1 MSEISR
7 NFGLTSPK
15 YETSWSREILFQN
28 FSNLPIG
35 KLNQIKLN
43 FSFRHG
49 TANTSTNAII
59 RIFSDFDKNWNIS
72 GWPSHPASYWWET
85 RIEEQSNEYAWDK
98 NKVNNGDV
106 PGGYQYKSETASNFK
121 GTILAEGK
129 FLINRGTETQVNTTV
144 TFFENHIQQTELSS
158 WNQKL
163 YLAIY
168 SEEDVNNTTWLWPVK
183 FSPTITFVYSQE
195 SNGELDSSIVDLGD
209 SSTITIDPTDSSY
222 SHKVCWFCGN
232 KNSEWQTVLAG
243 TTSCSYK
250 IPKLWGEVFP
260 SSQSYQG
267 TVQLQTYSGNS
278 LVGTKTYS
286 ITYKVPDYSLGVEGA
301 ISGFEHDVSYQN
313 IRYFS
318 GSSFDNKRNFLT
330 SRTKATCTINIKTD
344 IEQRCGAEIKSYTVR
359 QENSSG
365 GIISSSSSFSF
376 KGDIPC
382 SNFHIT
388 VVDTRGKNESIT
400 LPLNKITYLPPQITK
415 IEAYRIKS
423 TTDKEKDEAGGLACL
438 VKVTIANATSSVN
451 GVTNTTSCTIK
462 IGNTTFSNETEVVM
476 DLSADASAAYT
487 ITVTDTAGAKIVTEG
502 TISSLSYLLH
512 FKKNIQSMGIGCAA
526 PSTNNQL
533 DIAWPVNLKGGIK
546 DLSFSSGLTQQG
558 LLEKLGVNNYYLS
571 LNGGTLAGNLIIYKD
586 WPSLFFKMNAT
597 HNGITRNEEVAFI
610 QPAVTGALGFYLI
623 SPGAD
628 IKTYEGFALPA
639 PTRTDNYVNNIL
651 TDKYAVTVEQ
661 GGTGANNSPDAL
673 KNLGIIYNNS
683 STLPVYDK
691 EKHDGRILLV
701 PIF

>member
-59 RIFSDFDKNWNIS
+59 RIFSDFDKNWNIN
-72 GWPSHPASYWWET
+72 GWSSHPASYWWET

-98 NKVNNGDV
+98 NKVNDGDV
-106 PGGYQYKSETASNFK
+106 PGGYQYKGKTASNFK

-168 SEEDVNNTTWLWPVK
+168 SEEDDNNTTWLWPVK

-209 SSTITIDPTDSSY
+209 SSTITIDPTDNSY

-232 KNSEWQTVLAG
+232 KNSEWQTVPAG
-243 TTSCSYK
+243 TTSCSYE
-250 IPKLWGEVFP
+250 IPKLWGEAFP

-438 VKVTIANATSSVN
+438 VKVTITNATSSVN

-462 IGNTTFSNETEVVM
+462 IGKTTFSNETEVAM
-476 DLSADASAAYT
+476 DLSADTSAAYT
-487 ITVTDTAGAKIVTEG
+487 ITVTDTAGAKIVIEG

-533 DIAWPVNLKGGIK
+533 DIAWKVNLAGG
-546 DLSFSSGLTQQG
+546 LA
-558 LLEKLGVNNYYLS
+558 N
-571 LNGGTLAGNLIIYKD
+571 TL
-586 WPSLFFKMNAT
+586 
-597 HNGITRNEEVAFI
+597 
-610 QPAVTGALGFYLI
+610 QPT
-623 SPGAD
+623 S
-628 IKTYEGFALPA
+628 
-639 PTRTDNYVNNIL
+639 
-651 TDKYAVTVEQ
+651 
-661 GGTGANNSPDAL
+661 GGTGYTSLTDLANNTAFTNKFMQPGGSYTGNLYLGSIIQVGNNANCRARIEAVNTNLATFSLRNSSEQAL
-673 KNLGIIYNNS
+673 TYIQLQADQILCSAPLIMGEDDTNKTKAKTTLSNLGTKSIIYN
-683 STLPVYDK
+683 STGLPTY
-691 EKHDGRILLV
+691 EEAKHKDVVLLV
-701 PIF
+701 PVSVI

>member
-15 YETSWSREILFQN
+15 YPTSWSREILFQK
-28 FSNLPIG
+28 FSDLPIG

-59 RIFSDFDKNWNIS
+59 RIFSNFDKNWHLN
-72 GWPSHPASYWWET
+72 GWSSYPASYWWET
-85 RIEEQSNEYAWDK
+85 RTEEQSNEYAWDK
-98 NKVNNGDV
+98 NKVNGGDV
-106 PGGYQYKSETASNFK
+106 PGDYQYKMDTASSFK

-129 FLINRGTETQVNTTV
+129 FLINRGAETQVNTTV
-144 TFFENHIQQTELSS
+144 TFSGNQIKQTELSS
-158 WNQKL
+158 WNQTL

-168 SEEDVNNTTWLWPVK
+168 SNEDANNATWIWPVK
-183 FSPTITFVYSQE
+183 FSPVITFVYSQE
-195 SNGELDSSIVDLGD
+195 SNGKLNSSTVELGK
-209 SSTITIDPTDSSY
+209 SSTITITPTDNSY

-232 KNSEWQTVLAG
+232 KNSEWQTVTAG
-243 TTSCSYK
+243 TTSCSYT
-250 IPKLWGEVFP
+250 IPELWGEVFP

-286 ITYKVPDYSLGVEGA
+286 ITYKVPNYSLLVEGV
-301 ISGFEHDVSYQN
+301 ISGFEHDISYQN
-313 IRYFS
+313 TRYFS
-318 GSSFDNKRNFLT
+318 GSSFDNKRDFLT

-344 IEQRCGAEIKSYTVR
+344 REQRCGAEIKSYTVR

-365 GIISSSSSFSF
+365 SIVSSSSSFSF
-376 KGDIPC
+376 KGDISC
-382 SNFHIT
+382 SNFYIT
-388 VVDTRGKNESIT
+388 VIDTRGKTESTT
-400 LPLNKITYLPPQITK
+400 LPLNKITYRPPQITK
-415 IEAYRIKS
+415 VEAYRIKS

-438 VKVTIANATSSVN
+438 VKVTITNATSSVN

-462 IGNTTFSNETEVVM
+462 IGNTTFSNKTEAAM

-533 DIAWPVNLKGGIK
+533 DIAWPVNLKGGISGTQE
-546 DLSFSSGLTQQG
+546 SF
-558 LLEKLGVNNYYLS
+558 LEKIGVNNYYLS
-571 LNGGTLAGNLIIYKD
+571 LNGGTINGNLELNNF
-586 WPSLFFKMNAT
+586 WPTLTFKMNGT
-597 HNGITRNEEVAFI
+597 TNTSGTITRKGKVAFI
-610 QPAVTGALGFYLI
+610 QPNTTGQIGFYQYK
-623 SPGAD
+623 SDSSAG
-628 IKTYEGFALPA
+628 YEGFILPI
-639 PTRTDNYVNNIL
+639 PTLEDKTAHTIL
-651 TDKYAVTVEQ
+651 TTKYTVTVKQ
-661 GGTGANNSPDAL
+661 GGTGADNAVDAL
-673 KNLGIIYNNS
+673 INLGITYS
-683 STLPVYDK
+683 SSKPAEGSEINGKIWLQ
-691 EKHDGRILLV
+691 
-701 PIF
+701 PITP